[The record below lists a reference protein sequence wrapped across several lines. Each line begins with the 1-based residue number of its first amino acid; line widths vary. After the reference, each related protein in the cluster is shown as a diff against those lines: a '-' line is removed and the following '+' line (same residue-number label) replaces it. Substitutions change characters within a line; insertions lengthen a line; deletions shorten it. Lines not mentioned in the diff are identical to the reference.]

1 MGGAGGEQGSHHD
14 IGQRAYRLVEFLGEA
29 LGGQPGEGG
38 DQPGAHLAEDVQQ
51 PGGWQGEDLL
61 LLVHRAQVGHGGGQG
76 WPAGSHYSYQG
87 YLQSRLFKY
96 NQNHK
101 L

>member
-1 MGGAGGEQGSHHD
+1 MGGAGGEQGSHHHHLEQKRRA
-14 IGQRAYRLVEFLGEA
+14 QRLTEFPGEA

-87 YLQSRLFKY
+87 DLES
-96 NQNHK
+96 
-101 L
+101 